1 MSQHIVNV
9 SFDFDEDRIRKLIE
23 DNCVR
28 QVHNKITGDIEWS
41 VVSEYG
47 YGYRPN
53 KENSKPSADELRSA
67 LRQMVS
73 NQIDDFLIKN
83 KDTIIDAT
91 ASKLAERLSK
101 TKVVKNLKEGLAS
114 ET

>member
-9 SFDFDEDRIRKLIE
+9 SFDFDEDRIRKMIE

-53 KENSKPSADELRSA
+53 SINKDSKPGADELRSA
-67 LRQMVS
+67 LRQMVY
-73 NQIDDFLIKN
+73 NEIDNFLIDH
-83 KDTIIDAT
+83 KDEIIDAT

-101 TKVVKNLKEGLAS
+101 TKAVKSLKE
-114 ET
+114 EKK

>member
-9 SFDFDEDRIRKLIE
+9 SFDFDEDRIRKTIE

-28 QVHNKITGDIEWS
+28 QVHNKITGDIELS

-47 YGYRPN
+47 YVYRSN
-53 KENSKPSADELRSA
+53 KEDSKPGAEELRSA
-67 LRQMVS
+67 LRQMVYKE
-73 NQIDDFLIKN
+73 IDNFLN
-83 KDTIIDAT
+83 DHKDEIIDAA

-101 TKVVKNLKEGLAS
+101 TKAVKSLKE
-114 ET
+114 EKK

>member
-53 KENSKPSADELRSA
+53 NKENSKPSADELRSA

-73 NQIDDFLIKN
+73 NEIDDFLIKN

-101 TKVVKNLKEGLAS
+101 TKAVKSLKE
-114 ET
+114 